1 MESPLR
7 SVAAFDL
14 GTHYGWALR
23 DTQGSIASGHVDLE
37 QTGRIQNDGFRYL
50 RFEAHVKAIFAAQ
63 STEVCFFEEVRRN
76 SGHIAATVYGGFK
89 AKLLAECERFN
100 VAHSSIP
107 VGTIKAV
114 ATLQHSAGKAKV
126 IKAAQYY
133 YPKIEDDNEADA
145 FWILITGL
153 TEHLGEPKQ
162 WTKHHPPPP
171 PTRRRK
177 RSGSAL
183 SSPSL

>member
-1 MESPLR
+1 MVSPLR

-14 GTHYGWALR
+14 GTHYGWATR
-23 DTQGSIASGHVDLE
+23 DSVGLLSSGNVNLK

-50 RFEAHVKAIFAAQ
+50 RFESHIKALFAAQ
-63 STEVCFFEEVRRN
+63 NTQVCFFEEVRKN

-89 AKLLAECERFN
+89 STLLTECERFN

-114 ATLQHSAGKAKV
+114 ATTQGSASKQKV
-126 IKAAQYY
+126 IAAAQRY
-133 YPKIEDDNEADA
+133 YPKIEDENEADA

-153 TEHLGEPKQ
+153 TEHLGELNQ
-162 WTKHHPPPP
+162 WKTHYPPPLP
-171 PTRRRK
+171 PRRPK
-177 RSGSAL
+177 RTGSAL
-183 SSPSL
+183 